1 MASQSLEHFL
11 MNLLNRFNLSRLIFI
26 LIILIIG
33 IVIGSTWKVPLKFAL
48 INFYQSEYSNLVYK
62 CDYSMRDHF
71 IAKAE
76 VLKEI
81 TEDTLENLDQTELAL
96 IDCHEYDLL
105 RKKLIAFGL
114 TPNDLSYMGLKA
126 IEENKVDLKK
136 LVEIHEILY

>member
-1 MASQSLEHFL
+1 MASLSLEHCL

-33 IVIGSTWKVPLKFAL
+33 IVIGSTWKIPLKFVL

-62 CDYSMRDHF
+62 CDHSMRDHF

-105 RKKLIAFGL
+105 RKKINSIWIN
-114 TPNDLSYMGLKA
+114 TQ
-126 IEENKVDLKK
+126 
-136 LVEIHEILY
+136 